1 MIYRIGTKE
10 ISAEELADMK
20 RTDLDCK
27 FWIKRIQKARKLAWE
42 KSKYRG
48 EGASTV
54 AKLTLESELE
64 AVGVQILKKE
74 KQ

>member
-20 RTDLDCK
+20 RPDLDCK

-42 KSKYRG
+42 KSKCRG
-48 EGASTV
+48 EGDT
-54 AKLTLESELE
+54 
-64 AVGVQILKKE
+64 GV
-74 KQ
+74 